1 MSESPIFIIFFYS
14 FVNIKKEKNIIFINA
29 AVLFKFFNHKKRGE
43 IPLFSC
49 SLLSKKNRADK
60 NIELYFQIVLFPG
73 ETVSPEKITKN

>member
-43 IPLFSC
+43 NSPLFMQPAQQ
-49 SLLSKKNRADK
+49 KNRAGK

-73 ETVSPEKITKN
+73 EMVSPEKIIKN